1 MLPLNFLPNC
11 DLIINMHLLS
21 FTWVSSSCAIIRAQ
35 IELVVLSTEDLI
47 VCNSY
52 VYNT

>member
-1 MLPLNFLPNC
+1 
-11 DLIINMHLLS
+11 MHLLS

-52 VYNT
+52 VGIHSYRIIGIYNIYLN